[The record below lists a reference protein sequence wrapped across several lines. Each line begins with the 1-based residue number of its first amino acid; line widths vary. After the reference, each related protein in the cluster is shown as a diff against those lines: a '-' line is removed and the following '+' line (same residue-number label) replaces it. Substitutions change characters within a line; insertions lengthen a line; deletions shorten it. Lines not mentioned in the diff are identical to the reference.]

1 MTKQVRRIWVFLL
14 SKDYMVLLPEE
25 YYRPQNLEVQVSSP
39 CELRGNQRH
48 CAHFAYPNLKQDG
61 FVTIQAED
69 SSVVGGIKRDQRV
82 TDIPFQGLILSGSRV
97 SGSLKKE
104 LNF

>member
-1 MTKQVRRIWVFLL
+1 
-14 SKDYMVLLPEE
+14 MVLLPEE
-25 YYRPQNLEVQVSSP
+25 YYRPRNIEVQVSSP
-39 CELRGNQRH
+39 CTLTGDQRH
-48 CAHFAYPNLKQDG
+48 CAHFAYPNLKQHG

-69 SSVVGGIKRDQRV
+69 SSVVGGIKRTTRV

-97 SGSLKKE
+97 SGLLKTE

>member
-1 MTKQVRRIWVFLL
+1 
-14 SKDYMVLLPEE
+14 MVLLPEE

-48 CAHFAYPNLKQDG
+48 CAHFAYPNLKQES
-61 FVTIQAED
+61 FVTIQAEN
-69 SSVVGGIKRDQRV
+69 SSVVGGTKRNTRV
-82 TDIPFQGLILSGSRV
+82 TDIPFQGLIVTGSPV

>member
-1 MTKQVRRIWVFLL
+1 
-14 SKDYMVLLPEE
+14 MVLLPEE

-39 CELRGNQRH
+39 CELTVNQRH